1 MWNVP
6 EDERAE
12 VTSENFGDLLIAS
25 AKEALAI
32 ARGDLAPA
40 RVTYA
45 ATTTRTVR
53 VATPPLSDAE
63 RVRALR
69 RRLDLSQSVF
79 AQVLG
84 VSDKTVKAWEQ
95 GHPPTSPM
103 RRLLEI
109 AEEHPELFLAKVRK
123 TASAPPSKLSR
134 RQSGVAA
141 AHTPQQRN
149 DT

>member
-6 EDERAE
+6 EDERVE
-12 VTSENFGDLLIAS
+12 VTDENFGDLLIAS

-32 ARGDLAPA
+32 ARGEMAPA

-45 ATTTRTVR
+45 ATTTRNVQ
-53 VATPPLSDAE
+53 VAAPPPFDAK

-69 RRLDLSQSVF
+69 RRLDLSQTVF

-84 VSDKTVKAWEQ
+84 VSDKTIKAWEQ
-95 GHPPTSPM
+95 GHSPTAPM

-109 AEEHPELFLAKVRK
+109 AEEHPDVFLAKVNPSAKR
-123 TASAPPSKLSR
+123 ASRRVRLSR
-134 RQSGVAA
+134 
-141 AHTPQQRN
+141 
-149 DT
+149 

>member
-6 EDERAE
+6 ENERVE

-32 ARGDLAPA
+32 ARGEMAPV
-40 RVTYA
+40 RIGYA
-45 ATTTRTVR
+45 STTTRNVR
-53 VATPPLSDAE
+53 VATPPPFDAE

-95 GHPPTSPM
+95 GHAPTSPM

-109 AEEHPELFLAKVRK
+109 AEEQPALFLAKVSKDTNTSRTPPRRSSVRDTTN
-123 TASAPPSKLSR
+123 TAHSKR
-134 RQSGVAA
+134 
-141 AHTPQQRN
+141 
-149 DT
+149 

>member
-6 EDERAE
+6 EDERVE

-32 ARGDLAPA
+32 ARDEMTPTRIAYASTTA
-40 RVTYA
+40 RN
-45 ATTTRTVR
+45 VR
-53 VATPPLSDAE
+53 VATPPPFDAE

-95 GHPPTSPM
+95 GHPPTTPM

-109 AEEHPELFLAKVRK
+109 AEEHPDLFLAKVSKATSAVPARRR
-123 TASAPPSKLSR
+123 TAR
-134 RQSGVAA
+134 RA
-141 AHTPQQRN
+141 
-149 DT
+149 